1 MEMILSN
8 RPIPIVMIIFSIYNN
23 VFDRG
28 AAIAGE
34 GDTGPRIS
42 LRGEHQPDRECHL
55 GRDKD
60 L

>member
-1 MEMILSN
+1 
-8 RPIPIVMIIFSIYNN
+8 MIIFSIYNN

-28 AAIAGE
+28 AAVAGE

-42 LRGEHQPDRECHL
+42 LGGERQPDRERHL

>member
-1 MEMILSN
+1 MCC
-8 RPIPIVMIIFSIYNN
+8 
-23 VFDRG
+23 DRG

-42 LRGEHQPDRECHL
+42 LGGERQPDRERHL